1 MKNSWTYVENLF
13 GLIMLPTIVAHPIIS
28 HCAGTWDM
36 EEPQT
41 TPLDANKMEALLNN
55 RVTRAMLAD
64 NIGTPTISSSAMLPD
79 PPPAP
84 DE

>member
-1 MKNSWTYVENLF
+1 
-13 GLIMLPTIVAHPIIS
+13 
-28 HCAGTWDM
+28 M
-36 EEPQT
+36 EELQNSS
-41 TPLDANKMEALLNN
+41 LDANKMEALLNN

-64 NIGTPTISSSAMLPD
+64 NIGTSTVIPSASVPD

>member
-1 MKNSWTYVENLF
+1 M
-13 GLIMLPTIVAHPIIS
+13 
-28 HCAGTWDM
+28 D
-36 EEPQT
+36 EPQT
-41 TPLDANKMEALLNN
+41 TPLDANTMEALLNN

-64 NIGTPTISSSAMLPD
+64 NIGTPTVSSSAMLPD